1 MRLHQQKG
9 LHRTGD
15 LGKGWFSL
23 NFIGPASAEGGNDYR
38 VTYQMKMVSDLEIG
52 AKKLGLSCVSG
63 GGNNTSLGSKS
74 EVLFTGD
81 SGWWPISNKCE
92 TGTKDPFRAR
102 IEFDGQMMDKLLY
115 MFMK

>member
-1 MRLHQQKG
+1 MNSEFGNLLLLKG
-9 LHRTGD
+9 KNAPASAEGPASTGD

-74 EVLFTGD
+74 EVLFYRRL
-81 SGWWPISNKCE
+81 WLVAISNKCE
-92 TGTKDPFRAR
+92 NRNKRSFPCP
-102 IEFDGQMMDKLLY
+102 Y
-115 MFMK
+115 